1 MEFKIGYQSVTTF
14 DPWMSMLGRGL
25 LIEVMASLKLV
36 VAERIAV
43 EAIGNA
49 FVVKKVAEV
58 VSTSLVAWVEQV
70 RFD

>member
-1 MEFKIGYQSVTTF
+1 
-14 DPWMSMLGRGL
+14 MLGL
-25 LIEVMASLKLV
+25 LIEFMASLKLV